1 MFMKGRLHGEL
12 FGLDPAIFL
21 GIVLVDKLDGEN
33 RIIGV
38 ERRGFLDARF
48 LSAVVEPAERV
59 RGQAS
64 CTMHMLR
71 SLLFLT
77 PV

>member
-1 MFMKGRLHGEL
+1 MKGCLHGEL

-21 GIVLVDKLDGEN
+21 GIVLVDELDGED

-38 ERRGFLDARF
+38 EWRGFLDARF
-48 LSAVVEPAERV
+48 LSAVVEPEERV
-59 RGQAS
+59 SGQAS
-64 CTMHMLR
+64 CTMHMRR